1 MSLKI
6 LHFADAHI
14 DIANYGR
21 QDPESG
27 LPLRV
32 LDFLKS
38 LDEIMDTAI
47 QEKVNLVVFAGDAYK
62 DRTPAP
68 TFQREWDKRI
78 MRLSSAGIPTVL
90 LVGNHDISPRLGRA
104 SALEEF
110 KSLQVPNVHIIDK
123 PTLLKPGDL
132 NELPLQ
138 VMALPWI
145 YRSGMLAYL
154 DMKVSDPSQINEALE
169 TRINELLNSWL
180 EELDPQLPTIFTA
193 HTTVQ
198 GATYGSERAV
208 MLGRDVALP
217 PSLLKNLPVEY
228 VALGHIHQY
237 QDLNEG
243 KQPPIVYPG
252 SIERVDFGEAR
263 DAKYFVVAQIE
274 KGADTKVIP
283 HELKH
288 IRRFLDCAVGL
299 ESEQNVTRTILD
311 QLTKAGNPVDAI
323 VRLTLT
329 YPRDWEPLID
339 EAALREYAA
348 EAFEFHLVK
357 RPQIET
363 RIRLPEG
370 RAVGSMSARELL
382 AVYWQSTHIEDEE
395 QAELLKLAQQIIQQ
409 VNQGED

>member
-38 LDEIMDTAI
+38 LDEIVDTA
-47 QEKVNLVVFAGDAYK
+47 VNEQVDLVVFAGDAYK

-78 MRLSSAGIPTVL
+78 MRLSAAGIPTIL

-110 KSLQVPNVHIIDK
+110 KSLQVPNVHLIDQ
-123 PTLLKPGDL
+123 PTLLRPENL
-132 NELPLQ
+132 NGLPLQ

-154 DMKVSDPSQINEALE
+154 DMKVSDPAEINEALE
-169 TRINELLNSWL
+169 ERIGDLLTDWIK
-180 EELDPQLPTIFTA
+180 ELDPELPTLFTA

-198 GATYGSERAV
+198 GASYGSERAV

-243 KQPPIVYPG
+243 GQPPIVYSG

-263 DAKYFVVAQIE
+263 DPKYFMEVLIE
-274 KGADTKVIP
+274 KGKDTRVIP
-283 HELKH
+283 RELKN
-288 IRRFLDCAVGL
+288 IRRFLDCAL
-299 ESEQNVTRTILD
+299 EIESEQNVTRTILD
-311 QLTKAGNPVDAI
+311 ELTKIGDPADAI
-323 VRLTLT
+323 LRLTLT
-329 YPRDWEPLID
+329 YPRDWEALID

-370 RAVGSMSARELL
+370 RAVGSMSPQELL
-382 AVYWQSTHIEDEE
+382 EVYWDSTHLDAEE
-395 QAELLKLAQQIIQQ
+395 QDELLKLAQQVIQQ
-409 VNQGED
+409 VKQGED